1 APIRKSS
8 SGCFPTTA
16 TGAVGNSCR
25 VALTGGPSSVGR
37 DEGHLAS
44 PPHSIP
50 LRALVCSLLGTHG
63 TTCRANTKRRAKMPA
78 AKKSRTTEKDAI
90 TLLTDDHKQVR
101 ALLGELDE
109 TTEKAGDKREKLL
122 ATIEQELTIHTRI
135 EEEIFYPAF
144 RDAARKKDDGKLY
157 FEALEEHHVVDMVL
171 PEIKGTRVESE
182 QFAAKAKVLKDLV
195 EHHAE
200 EEETEMFPRAR
211 KLMTRDELLR
221 LGAEMAQLKAS
232 MARGLVSRLAGLVGA

>member
-1 APIRKSS
+1 
-8 SGCFPTTA
+8 
-16 TGAVGNSCR
+16 
-25 VALTGGPSSVGR
+25 
-37 DEGHLAS
+37 
-44 PPHSIP
+44 
-50 LRALVCSLLGTHG
+50 
-63 TTCRANTKRRAKMPA
+63 MPA
-78 AKKSRTTEKDAI
+78 AKKGRTTEKDAI
-90 TLLTDDHKQVR
+90 TLLKDDHKQVR

-109 TTEKAGDKREKLL
+109 TTEKAGDKRERLL

-221 LGAEMAQLKAS
+221 LGAEMARLKAS
-232 MARGLVSRLAGLVGA
+232 MARGLVARLAGLVGA